1 MQPKIIFLGTAGESL
16 VYGRQIRASGG
27 IIVHADNLQFMID
40 PGPGA
45 VTMAAQFG
53 INLRDTD
60 AVFVTHNHI
69 NHCNDV
75 NAVISSMTYGG
86 IDKRGVLVSNK
97 TVYNGDGEIKPY
109 ITKFSKS
116 LVEKS
121 IILEKGQTVGI
132 GDIEIAALQAKH
144 GDSNNIGLRFFTS
157 QFNLVY
163 SSDTRY
169 FKELEEEYKGCDILI
184 LNIVHPFNEK
194 GKQLSSDDAVKI
206 INKVKP
212 KLAIITH
219 FGIKMLKADP
229 LYEARDIQ
237 KKTGIQVISAKDGM
251 VINPI
256 SYSAGLRQKTLK
268 MYK

>member
-16 VYGRQIRASGG
+16 VYGKQIRASGG
-27 IIVHADNLQFMID
+27 IIVQADNLQFMID

-53 INLRDTD
+53 VNLRDTD

-69 NHCNDV
+69 NHCNDI
-75 NAVISSMTYGG
+75 NAVISSMTHGG
-86 IDKRGVLVSNK
+86 IDKRGVLISNK
-97 TVYNGDGEIKPY
+97 TAYNGNGANNPY
-109 ITKFSKS
+109 ITKFSKG

-121 IILEKGQTVGI
+121 IILEKGQKVGI
-132 GDIEIAALQAKH
+132 GDMEVRALDAKH
-144 GDSNNIGLRFFTS
+144 DDPDTIGLRFFTS
-157 QFNLVY
+157 QFNLIY

-169 FKELEEEYKGCDILI
+169 FKDIGEEYKGCDILI
-184 LNIVHPFNEK
+184 LNVVYPFNNKEN
-194 GKQLSSDDAVKI
+194 QLSSDDAVNV

-212 KLAIITH
+212 KLVIITH

-237 KKTGIQVISAKDGM
+237 KKTGVQIISAKDGM
-251 VINPI
+251 MINPI
-256 SYSAGLRQKTLK
+256 SYSSGLRQRTLN

>member
-16 VYGRQIRASGG
+16 VYGKQIRASGG
-27 IIVHADNLQFMID
+27 IIIHADNLQFMVD

-53 INLRDTD
+53 VNLRDTD
-60 AVFVTHNHI
+60 AVIVTHNHI

-75 NAVISSMTYGG
+75 NAVITTMTYGG
-86 IDKRGVLVSNK
+86 MDKRGVLVSNK
-97 TVYNGDGEIKPY
+97 SAYNGNDELTPY
-109 ITKFSKS
+109 ITKFSKR

-121 IILEKGQTVGI
+121 IILEKGQKVGV
-132 GDIEIAALQAKH
+132 GDIELMALEAKH
-144 GDSNNIGLRFFTS
+144 DDEDTIGLRFFTS

-169 FKELEEEYKGCDILI
+169 FKELGDEYKGCDILI
-184 LNIVHPFNEK
+184 LNVVYPFNEK

-229 LYEARDIQ
+229 LYEAREIQ
-237 KKTGIQVISAKDGM
+237 KKTGVQIIAAKDGM

-256 SYSAGLRQKTLK
+256 SYSAGLRQRTLT

>member
-1 MQPKIIFLGTAGESL
+1 
-16 VYGRQIRASGG
+16 
-27 IIVHADNLQFMID
+27 
-40 PGPGA
+40 
-45 VTMAAQFG
+45 MAAQFG

-60 AVFVTHNHI
+60 AVIITHNHI

-75 NAVISSMTYGG
+75 NAVIISMTYGG
-86 IDKRGVLVSNK
+86 MDKRGVLVSNK
-97 TVYNGDGEIKPY
+97 TAYNGDKENTPY

-121 IILEKGQTVGI
+121 MILEKGQKVGI
-132 GDIEIAALQAKH
+132 GDTELMALEAKH
-144 GDSNNIGLRFFTS
+144 DDPDTIGLRFFTS

-163 SSDTRY
+163 SSDTKY
-169 FKELEEEYKGCDILI
+169 FRELGGEYKGCDILI
-184 LNIVHPFNEK
+184 LNVVHPFKDK

-229 LYEARDIQ
+229 LYEAREIQ
-237 KKTGIQVISAKDGM
+237 KKTGVQIIAAKDGM

-256 SYSAGLRQKTLK
+256 SYSAGLRQRTLT